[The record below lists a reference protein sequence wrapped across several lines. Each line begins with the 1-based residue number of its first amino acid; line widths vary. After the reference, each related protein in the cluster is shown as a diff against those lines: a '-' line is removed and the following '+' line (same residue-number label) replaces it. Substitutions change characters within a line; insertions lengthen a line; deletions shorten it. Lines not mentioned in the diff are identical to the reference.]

1 MIADWYERVCQNI
14 EKVMVGQQEA
24 TELLLAGF
32 LAAGHVLLED
42 VPGTG
47 KTMLARS
54 LAASLGLDFKRI
66 QFTPDLLPSDLTGV
80 NVWQDGGFRF
90 VPGPVFT
97 QVLLADEINRATPKT
112 QSALLEAMAESQV
125 TVDGETRPLASP
137 FFVIATQNPIE
148 MDGTF
153 PLPEAQLDRFLLR
166 LRLGYPEEGEEVQL
180 LNRLRG
186 HHPIEE
192 LRPVSDAAEALK
204 LREEVLDIRLEPEL
218 TEYVV
223 RLLRY
228 TRDHDDVAL
237 GASPRAGLALQ
248 RTAMALAALAGRD
261 YVLPDD
267 VKRAAGPV
275 LEHRLIIRPEARL
288 EGVSAATIVE
298 KALAA
303 TPVPSEEIG

>member
-1 MIADWYERVCQNI
+1 MIADWYERVRQNI

-112 QSALLEAMAESQV
+112 QSALLEAMAENQV

-166 LRLGYPEEGEEVQL
+166 LRLGYPEEEEEVQL
-180 LNRLRG
+180 LDRLRG

-192 LRPVSDAAEALK
+192 LESVSDAAEALK
-204 LREEVLDIRLEPEL
+204 LREEVLGIRLEPEL
-218 TEYVV
+218 IEYVV

-288 EGVSAATIVE
+288 EGVSAATIVA